1 MTRLALIFLTG
12 CSAHFTD
19 DCYLDHG
26 RPGPHEQAI
35 RVAERKALDADRT
48 QRVRLEAQQAIA
60 KAHREHARTN
70 DLTPPL
76 PRNIAS
82 HPRNEKANRP

>member
-19 DCYLDHG
+19 PCYFDRG

-35 RVAERKALDADRT
+35 RAAERKALDADQT
-48 QRVRLEAQQAIA
+48 QRVRLEAQQAIS

-76 PRNIAS
+76 PQTIAR